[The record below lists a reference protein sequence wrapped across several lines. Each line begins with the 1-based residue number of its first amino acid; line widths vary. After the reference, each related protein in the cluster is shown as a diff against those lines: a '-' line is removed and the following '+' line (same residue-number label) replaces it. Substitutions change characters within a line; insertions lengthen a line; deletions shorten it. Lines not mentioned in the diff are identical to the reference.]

1 MGVGL
6 VCCILENWDF
16 SLGDVIGMLVLQS
29 ILGQDLW
36 KAPDHSCPS
45 VYEAHKN
52 LISLLS
58 GKRFPYKIKGY

>member
-36 KAPDHSCPS
+36 KAPDQC
-45 VYEAHKN
+45 
-52 LISLLS
+52 
-58 GKRFPYKIKGY
+58 KICASQSFSKEIQDSETAPAL